1 MKTQQDMAIAQ
12 QRLALAR
19 AGQAMTAAA
28 HRRSMLEAA
37 NKEEFEKNHKQV
49 NGVWWDKQPDG
60 TWAESKTL
68 NMYDANGKMI
78 GVKTDLGTY
87 NEKLGGYVGK
97 DGTFTPLQLP
107 EGYTPPNA
115 KSDDFLDLGQAGETY
130 LRDLTELDLGFSDL
144 KDSLDKVGDKYTGL
158 VVGNLPT
165 YEPEANAIRAAM
177 GNFTSQIRKAMSGV
191 SVSPAEMEQLKE
203 FLPSKSDTW
212 GQIQG
217 KMAAYQAFIDNK
229 IRTAENMY
237 GPRKPLQRLPGYA
250 RVHGAAQSRSGGASA
265 GTGAGTPAK
274 NGYSP
279 SEKYNGMSNA
289 EFMRSRP
296 GAGRQQQATAQDT
309 YRPGR
314 NGAL

>member
-1 MKTQQDMAIAQ
+1 
-12 QRLALAR
+12 
-19 AGQAMTAAA
+19 
-28 HRRSMLEAA
+28 
-37 NKEEFEKNHKQV
+37 
-49 NGVWWDKQPDG
+49 
-60 TWAESKTL
+60 
-68 NMYDANGKMI
+68 
-78 GVKTDLGTY
+78 
-87 NEKLGGYVGK
+87 
-97 DGTFTPLQLP
+97 
-107 EGYTPPNA
+107 
-115 KSDDFLDLGQAGETY
+115 
-130 LRDLTELDLGFSDL
+130 
-144 KDSLDKVGDKYTGL
+144 
-158 VVGNLPT
+158 
-165 YEPEANAIRAAM
+165 
-177 GNFTSQIRKAMSGV
+177 MSGV

-217 KMAAYQAFIDNK
+217 KMSAYQAFIDNK
-229 IRTAENMY
+229 IRTAENLY

-289 EFMRSRP
+289 EFMCSRP
-296 GAGRQQQATAQDT
+296 GAGRQQPATAQDT